1 MSDALDYLMKAR
13 PDAMRSYFDFMREA
27 GRHLDPRTRALISV
41 ITKVDRQT
49 PAGFRQYLRR
59 ALEAGISPNE
69 ILDALLV
76 ASPTLGLSKI
86 VWAVEQ
92 LLAME
97 LPEFAVER
105 LAEGG
110 AWHGIVP
117 ADELPPDGTVRRRSA
132 ARELLIHRAGGE
144 LRLYDARCPHQSTL
158 LPATADGDGR
168 LTCPKHGWRFD
179 LESGACVA
187 SGDRPLRRLPHR
199 VENGM
204 LEGYW

>member
-27 GRHLDPRTRALISV
+27 GRHLDARTRAIISV
-41 ITKVDRQT
+41 ITKVDNQT
-49 PAGFRQYLRR
+49 VAGFRQYLKR
-59 ALEAGISPNE
+59 ALAEGVTPNE

-86 VWAVEQ
+86 VWAADQ
-92 LLAME
+92 LLAMQ
-97 LPEFAVER
+97 LPEFAPER

-110 AWHGIVP
+110 AWHGIGP
-117 ADELPPDGTVRRRSA
+117 MAELPAAGTVRRRSA
-132 ARELLIHRAGGE
+132 DRELLIHCAGGE
-144 LRLYDARCPHQSTL
+144 LRLYDARCPHQSTM
-158 LPATADGDGR
+158 LPATPDGDGC

-187 SGDRPLRRLPHR
+187 NGDRPLRRLPHR